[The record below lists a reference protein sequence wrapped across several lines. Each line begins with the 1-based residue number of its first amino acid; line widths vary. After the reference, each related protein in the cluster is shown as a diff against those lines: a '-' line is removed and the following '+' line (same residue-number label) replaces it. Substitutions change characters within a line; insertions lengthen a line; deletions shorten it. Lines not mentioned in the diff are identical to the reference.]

1 MPEWLDNSFFA
12 FVGLVIFIALLVYFG
27 VPRII
32 AKMLDGKIK
41 QIETD
46 IAEAKR
52 LREEA
57 AALLVEYEHKRV
69 AAEKEAE
76 GIVAAAKEEAE
87 RLTVEAQASLAE
99 LVARRTAAVEDKIAQ
114 AEAQAVAEVRARSA
128 DIAIEAARTVLS
140 DEMNKNG
147 GKVIDAAI
155 ADNAPRYFGR

>member
-12 FVGLVIFIALLVYFG
+12 MLSLVIFVVLAIVIG
-27 VPRII
+27 VPGII

-41 QIETD
+41 QIEDD

-57 AALLVEYEHKRV
+57 AALLVEYEQKRV
-69 AAEKEAE
+69 AAEQEAE
-76 GIVAAAKEEAE
+76 GIIAAAKEEAE
-87 RLTVEAQASLAE
+87 RLAIEAQASLAD
-99 LVARRTAAVEDKIAQ
+99 LVTRRTKSVEDKIAQ

-128 DIAIEAARTVLS
+128 DVAIEAARTVLS
-140 DEMNKNG
+140 DEMGKQG

-155 ADNAPRYFGR
+155 ADVGGRLN

>member
-1 MPEWLDNSFFA
+1 MPDWLDNSFFA
-12 FVGLVIFIALLVYFG
+12 MLGLVIFVVLIIAIG
-27 VPRII
+27 VPGII

-41 QIETD
+41 QIEDD

-57 AALLVEYEHKRV
+57 AALLVEYEQKRA
-69 AAEKEAE
+69 AAEQEAE
-76 GIVAAAKEEAE
+76 GIVTAAKAEAE
-87 RLTVEAQASLAE
+87 RLTAEAQASLAD
-99 LVARRTAAVEDKIAQ
+99 LVTRRTKNVEDKIAQ
-114 AEAQAVAEVRARSA
+114 AEAQAIAEVRARSA

-155 ADNAPRYFGR
+155 ADVAGRLN